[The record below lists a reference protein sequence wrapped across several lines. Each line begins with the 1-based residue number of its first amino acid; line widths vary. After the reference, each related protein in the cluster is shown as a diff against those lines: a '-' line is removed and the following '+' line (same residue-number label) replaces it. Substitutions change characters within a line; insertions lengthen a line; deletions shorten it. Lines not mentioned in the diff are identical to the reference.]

1 MKELMCNL
9 GQQNITNITS
19 DEEQSIQHNIY
30 A

>member
-1 MKELMCNL
+1 MKKLMCNL

-19 DEEQSIQHNIY
+19 DEEQSTQHNTY